1 MVFDNLV
8 VEVSKDAL
16 VVVDQPEEASGNV
29 AKLTLANGETRGDL
43 HVLHGARDDSLA
55 EVHNSLL

>member
-1 MVFDNLV
+1 MVFNDLV

-43 HVLHGARDDSLA
+43 HAPEDLQACSSWCQR
-55 EVHNSLL
+55 

>member
-1 MVFDNLV
+1 MVFNDLV

-43 HVLHGARDDSLA
+43 TM
-55 EVHNSLL
+55 